1 MSRLSIVLIMV
12 LTGLTSALFTSV
24 LMSVLLIGK
33 QRRRER
39 SEDKVERQEVANRLL
54 TQNKKVEL
62 AALDTK
68 ESLKEI
74 HTLVNSQLTDAKVSE
89 LESARLTL
97 ILAKRIIARDEKD
110 GITPTQEDRDTIR
123 ATQAKIEKLE
133 ALVKDRAAQQAKV
146 DAQVKAAE

>member
-1 MSRLSIVLIMV
+1 VSRLSIVLIMV
-12 LTGLTSALFTSV
+12 LAGLTSALFATA

-39 SEDKVERQEVANRLL
+39 SEDRAERQAVADRLYA
-54 TQNKKVEL
+54 QNKRVEL

-68 ESLKEI
+68 GALKEI

-97 ILAKRIIARDEKD
+97 VMAKRIIARDEKD
-110 GITPTQEDRDTIR
+110 GITPTEEDRDTIR
-123 ATQAKIEKLE
+123 ATQAKIETLE